1 MTIENACQ
9 ITLKELQKSGYPF
22 KEIKS
27 KSTDSVYYEIHS
39 ASDKL
44 LFRIANHKTDKNII
58 TFRIDH
64 NHDVKNLLQFVQNR
78 IKDLSYR
85 STKRLLGL

>member
-9 ITLKELQKSGYPF
+9 VTLKELKKSGYPF

-39 ASDKL
+39 ATEKL

-58 TFRIDH
+58 TFRVDH
-64 NHDVKNLLQFVQNR
+64 KSDNKNLLQFIHNR